1 MKNLQHD
8 VWAIYQVNKMFHL
21 KVNEMQQSIT
31 MKMGDYYYF
40 LKFPHENS
48 TSIGTTIINS

>member
-40 LKFPHENS
+40 LKFPYENS